1 MWKTLVS
8 YLPDWKVFVQAF
20 IVFFVPYVISRIFS
34 WIRTLE
40 KE

>member
-1 MWKTLVS
+1 MLKMLVS
-8 YLPDWKVFVQAF
+8 YLPDWKVFVQTF
-20 IVFFVPYVISRIFS
+20 IVFFVPYVTSRVFS